1 MMNEEPQPTRRRGR
15 PTAQITLS
23 DDERQTLQRWAR
35 RHRSSQ
41 ALALRCRI
49 VLACAQGLSNVAVG
63 EHMGVHPA
71 TVAKWRRRFATRRLE
86 GLGDEP
92 RPGVPRTITD
102 TQVERVIVTI
112 LEEAPAGCHPLVD
125 PVAGTGDRDEP
136 DGGQPDLAG
145 VWPQA
150 APGRDLEA
158 VHRPAVHRQGPRPV
172 WVVPEPA
179 RGGGGV
185 VRGREVPDPGAGPH
199 RAGAAADARQPPAAQ
214 PRLHPPWHH
223 QPVRGAEP
231 GLGPGHLA
239 DDPAPPGDRVPAV
252 PGPCR
257 PGDPRLVGRARD
269 LRGLLHPQ
277 DPAIRRWLVAHP
289 RFHVHFTPTYSSWLN
304 LVERWFSELTT
315 KWLKRGSHRSVPE
328 LTASIQAW
336 IETWNEDP
344 RPFVWTKTADQILD
358 SIARYL
364 QPTSNSGH

>member
-1 MMNEEPQPTRRRGR
+1 MNEEPQPKRRRGR

-49 VLACAQGLSNVAVG
+49 VLACAQGLSTVAVG
-63 EHMGVHPA
+63 EHLGVHPA

-102 TQVERVIVTI
+102 EQVEQVIVTT
-112 LEEAPAGCHPLVD
+112 LEEAPA
-125 PVAGTGDRDEP
+125 
-136 DGGQPDLAG
+136 
-145 VWPQA
+145 
-150 APGRDLEA
+150 
-158 VHRPAVHRQGPRPV
+158 
-172 WVVPEPA
+172 
-179 RGGGGV
+179 
-185 VRGREVPDPGAGPH
+185 
-199 RAGAAADARQPPAAQ
+199 DAT
-214 PRLHPPWHH
+214 HWHH

-257 PGDPRLVGRARD
+257 PGGPRLVGRARD

-277 DPAIRRWLVAHP
+277 DPGDPALAGRPPPLP
-289 RFHVHFTPTYSSWLN
+289 RALH
-304 LVERWFSELTT
+304 
-315 KWLKRGSHRSVPE
+315 
-328 LTASIQAW
+328 
-336 IETWNEDP
+336 
-344 RPFVWTKTADQILD
+344 ADL
-358 SIARYL
+358 
-364 QPTSNSGH
+364 